1 MNTTKHA
8 RRTAVAGQVE
18 RGVRRRWR
26 LTGNERWTDT
36 VVSSETKEHAAKG
49 EVYKRTTKTVT
60 QSVRE
65 VELECGHWSP
75 YRYNGGLQYTYYCAQ
90 CEDA

>member
-1 MNTTKHA
+1 MSEDS
-8 RRTAVAGQVE
+8 AGQGPLG
-18 RGVRRRWR
+18 RQVRRRWR

-36 VVSSETKEHAAKG
+36 VVLCETKEHAAKG
-49 EVYKRTTKTVT
+49 EVYQRTTKTVT
-60 QSVRE
+60 HSVRE

-75 YRYNGGLQYTYYCAQ
+75 YRYDGGLKYTYHCAQ